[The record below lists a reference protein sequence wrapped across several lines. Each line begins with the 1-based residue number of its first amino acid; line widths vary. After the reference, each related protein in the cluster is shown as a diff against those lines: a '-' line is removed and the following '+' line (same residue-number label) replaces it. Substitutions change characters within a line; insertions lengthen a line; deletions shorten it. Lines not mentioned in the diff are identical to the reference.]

1 MKCNYLKTMRTRTL
15 ISALMGIASLT
26 ACNKNLS
33 KIEYDLPV
41 GEVCELTVRASS
53 ELSVKATGGSD
64 VIGANEKLIKN
75 LQVFVFRGDFLD
87 AYQRAATSSLS
98 LTCTAGERVVYAIV
112 NGPDLSSIS
121 SKNALESYMVD
132 LSVNAVNAL
141 VMTGYNTVTLP
152 QSEAVDISVD
162 RLVSRVVVK
171 KISRDFESNS
181 LGALKLTIK
190 KLYLSDAAGNVSVDT
205 KSSPSKWYN
214 TAGKSNELTTLLSD
228 SLSEEIPNKSSYST
242 QHYFYTMPNDAK
254 AKSTKLIIE
263 VQLGEQ
269 VFYYPIVLP
278 ALEGN
283 HSYEISEIVI
293 KRPGADTPDTPV
305 TSEDVSFSISI
316 NDWSVVP
323 ISEQII

>member
-1 MKCNYLKTMRTRTL
+1 
-15 ISALMGIASLT
+15 MGIAALT
-26 ACNKNLS
+26 ACNKKLSETEYNLHV
-33 KIEYDLPV
+33 D
-41 GEVCELTVRASS
+41 EVCELTVRANS
-53 ELSVKATGGSD
+53 ELAVKATGGVD
-64 VIGANEKLIKN
+64 IIGANEKVIKS

-87 AYQRAATSSLS
+87 AYQRAAASSLS
-98 LTCTAGERVVYAIV
+98 LTCTAGERMIYAIV

-121 SKNALESYMVD
+121 SKTALESYMVD
-132 LSVNAVNAL
+132 LSANAVNAL
-141 VMTGYNTVTLP
+141 VMTGSKTLTLP
-152 QSEAVDISVD
+152 QSKAVDIAVD

-171 KISRDFESNS
+171 KISRDFESSS

-190 KLYLSDAAGNVSVDT
+190 KMYLSDAAGNASIDA

-214 TAGKSNELTTLLSD
+214 IAGKSNELTALLSD
-228 SLSEEIPNKSSYST
+228 SLSEEISNKSSYST

-254 AKSTKLIIE
+254 AKATKLIIE
-263 VQLGEQ
+263 AQLGDK
-269 VFYYPIVLP
+269 VFYYPIALP
-278 ALEGN
+278 SMEGN

-305 TSEDVSFSISI
+305 TSDDVSFSVSI